1 VSEKCLFVT
10 EKCPSALDACANTLG
25 NKFDLSYGAKLLS
38 HERHVL
44 ILWTPEIVHRMRA
57 AIAPVTLCISVGIAA
72 CEGNG
77 IGTTAAGPP
86 LGNLQVHPDTVQAD
100 DFSYI
105 NLRDSIP
112 PGSGVSPSQ
121 VVFASTAGVFAQ
133 TGSGTVTIAT
143 DSSGVAS
150 VQLRVPRT
158 VGSAQISAAIDTVV
172 QYRIVNFVTAEPDD
186 LQIEPSVFGVK
197 QGDTSEVVI
206 RVLLLRTL
214 GFVSPGV
221 VVSFTDTTNGHR
233 LGTFGIAAPSD
244 DSGIVR
250 VRYTPRTGT
259 DTVTDTISVA
269 IADTIYAT
277 VIQNGITY
285 AHGSTVITVNP

>member
-1 VSEKCLFVT
+1 
-10 EKCPSALDACANTLG
+10 
-25 NKFDLSYGAKLLS
+25 LS
-38 HERHVL
+38 
-44 ILWTPEIVHRMRA
+44 IPWTPEAARRLRA
-57 AIAPVTLCISVGIAA
+57 AIAPLALSIGVGVAA

-77 IGTTAAGPP
+77 IGALAAGRS

-105 NLRDSIP
+105 VVRDSIP

-133 TGSGTVTIAT
+133 SGTNAVTLAT
-143 DSSGVAS
+143 DGSGVAS

-158 VGSAQISAAIDTVV
+158 VGAAQISAAIDTVV
-172 QYRIVNFVTAEPDD
+172 QYRTINFVAAEPDD
-186 LQIEPSVFGVK
+186 LEIEPSAFGVK
-197 QGDTSEVVI
+197 QGAASEVVI
-206 RVLLLRTL
+206 RVLLRRTFGL
-214 GFVSPGV
+214 VSPGV
-221 VVSFTDTTNGHR
+221 FVSFTDTTNGHR
-233 LGTFGIAAPSD
+233 LGTFGIAPPSD

-259 DTVTDTISVA
+259 DTVTDSISVA

-277 VIQNGITY
+277 VIQNDTIY
-285 AHGSTVITVNP
+285 AHGSTVITINP